1 MRLVTARM
9 RVPRRGTVGAVR
21 ELTAAGIEFVRERH
35 LATLST
41 MAPWG
46 GIHSVPVGF
55 TLHDGL
61 LRVITSRQSQKVRN
75 VRRDGTATISQVEGA
90 RWLAFSGTANVHED
104 TAEIAL
110 AVALYA
116 ERYRQPRVNP
126 QRVAIHL
133 ESSRLMGSS
142 GLLLPR

>member
-1 MRLVTARM
+1 MRGLS
-9 RVPRRGTVGAVR
+9 
-21 ELTAAGIEFVRERH
+21 AAGLDFVRERH

-55 TLHDGL
+55 TFHEGV

-75 VRRDGTATISQVEGA
+75 VLRDGTATISQVDGA
-90 RWLAFSGTANVHED
+90 RWLTFPGTATVHDDPE
-104 TAEIAL
+104 EVAL

-116 ERYRQPRVNP
+116 GRYRQPRVNP
-126 QRVAIHL
+126 ARVAIHL
-133 ESSRLMGSS
+133 EPSRLMGSS
-142 GLLLPR
+142 GLLIAT